1 MESCPF
7 RTLVRCGQYGP
18 YWELVARVCR
28 QGVLLGA
35 CLFTGLK
42 LYQMMSLCTIYSY
55 FLYVVSR
62 FSYIA
67 FSECRVGASAVEGA
81 GVQIPGTRL
90 QTRLIYS
97 AFGARSAR
105 VRICFFFFF
114 FFCCTLDSRYRYF
127 ATLKLKLWSV
137 RKQLSNVLFSVI
149 SSVIDSH
156 RIERSY
162 KDQLRD
168 IFIVCEFS
176 FLFNRHTHLML
187 WYGWCS
193 SDRRNEFLLILG
205 VHPHG

>member
-1 MESCPF
+1 MPF
-7 RTLVRCGQYGP
+7 QSAALVHPPWKERAYKSLAHACR
-18 YWELVARVCR
+18 LV
-28 QGVLLGA
+28 
-35 CLFTGLK
+35 
-42 LYQMMSLCTIYSY
+42 
-55 FLYVVSR
+55 
-62 FSYIA
+62 SYIA
-67 FSECRVGASAVEGA
+67 PLGPAQQG
-81 GVQIPGTRL
+81 
-90 QTRLIYS
+90 Y
-97 AFGARSAR
+97 AFVSSSSS
-105 VRICFFFFF
+105 

-176 FLFNRHTHLML
+176 FLFNRHTRLTL

-193 SDRRNEFLLILG
+193 YDRRNNFLLILG